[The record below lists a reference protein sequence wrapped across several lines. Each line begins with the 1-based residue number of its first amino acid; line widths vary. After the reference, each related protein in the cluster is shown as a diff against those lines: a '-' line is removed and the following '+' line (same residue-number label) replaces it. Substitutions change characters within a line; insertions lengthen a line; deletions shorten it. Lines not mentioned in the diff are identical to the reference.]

1 MDNNYCPE
9 CGNKLEKD
17 AAFCSNCAFKIKQN
31 NKTKFCSACGEKI
44 DFNAEICPKCGVR
57 LLNPLTNS
65 LNDTFD
71 KATRK
76 TEDFREKYVTARN
89 ITIVF
94 LIFIIFAL
102 IAATPLILEAVTPY
116 EEVDESYIANPVP
129 GEKVQFDGVYVG
141 HTTWSAGSYFY
152 SPITDN
158 DVVRVGSHYVI
169 IQGDYLNN
177 DLYGHEGRTV
187 HLEGRFAPS
196 EKSKEPLED
205 MYIYGYWFGADSIE
219 IVE

>member
-17 AAFCSNCAFKIKQN
+17 AAFCINCAFKIKQN

-94 LIFIIFAL
+94 LIFIIL
-102 IAATPLILEAVTPY
+102 LNLHSTSSKVVLQMSKLRCREA
-116 EEVDESYIANPVP
+116 
-129 GEKVQFDGVYVG
+129 Q
-141 HTTWSAGSYFY
+141 
-152 SPITDN
+152 
-158 DVVRVGSHYVI
+158 
-169 IQGDYLNN
+169 
-177 DLYGHEGRTV
+177 
-187 HLEGRFAPS
+187 
-196 EKSKEPLED
+196 
-205 MYIYGYWFGADSIE
+205 
-219 IVE
+219 